1 MTLDQ
6 VAGAAFSPSIAHRA
20 CVQHPIPLC
29 SWPRGSPAIAS
40 AQQLVSNPGRPP
52 RMEGNPDGC
61 LSVQRWLTLPHKL
74 TACSGETR
82 RITGVN
88 IGAETLDALELAG
101 TLFALPSKQ
110 RLEDCRKE

>member
-1 MTLDQ
+1 MRRR
-6 VAGAAFSPSIAHRA
+6 S
-20 CVQHPIPLC
+20 CLC
-29 SWPRGSPAIAS
+29 QPRGDLPKD
-40 AQQLVSNPGRPP
+40 GR
-52 RMEGNPDGC
+52 ESGC
-61 LSVQRWLTLPHKL
+61 LSAQRWLTCAHKL